1 MELLLI
7 TPGSPDFAIL
17 SEFAVVVLRLED
29 IDRVDDLFVLVPVD
43 EDSKVANAKLVTG
56 MILSRPRR

>member
-1 MELLLI
+1 LLIPRLVI

-17 SEFAVVVLRLED
+17 SEFAVVFLPLED

-43 EDSKVANAKLVTG
+43 EDSEVANAKFVTR
-56 MILSRPRR
+56 MIL